1 MAAAGRQVIDWAAL
15 RDYEEHLLI
24 RPRDFD
30 NMTSVALQH
39 RAHNQARYRGE
50 RVITST
56 IGMNAIRLQFFPA
69 PSEDGEGA

>member
-1 MAAAGRQVIDWAAL
+1 MAAAARQAINWRAL

-50 RVITST
+50 RVVTST

-69 PSEDGEGA
+69 EESEGA

>member
-1 MAAAGRQVIDWAAL
+1 MATAGQAIDWAAL

-30 NMTSVALQH
+30 NMTSVAFQH

-50 RVITST
+50 RVVTST
-56 IGMNAIRLQFFPA
+56 IGMNAIRLQFFP
-69 PSEDGEGA
+69 PPDEES